1 MFFGGY
7 MRESTL
13 LEVQQDDECRCVTF
27 RARND
32 QIEVG
37 EKTSGSLTY
46 DVYGTSSHYHCVWI
60 RTDYVELCAAHLA
73 GCLKGEASESI
84 EDLLTCYFADDL
96 RFLADL
102 MDDLDVWNVPYGY
115 LNGGMFGSMAYRPY
129 ERGNM
134 AYPAL
139 QLVV

>member
-1 MFFGGY
+1 

-46 DVYGTSSHYHCVWI
+46 DVYGMSNHYHCVWI
-60 RTDYVELCAAHLA
+60 RTDYVELCA
-73 GCLKGEASESI
+73 GYLKDYLKNKKCGSI

-96 RFLADL
+96 RFLADF
-102 MDDLDVWNVPYGY
+102 MDDLDVWGVPYGY
-115 LNGGMFGSMAYRPY
+115 LNSGVLGSMAYRPY

>member
-1 MFFGGY
+1 

-46 DVYGTSSHYHCVWI
+46 DVYGT
-60 RTDYVELCAAHLA
+60 RGTLCSTSGRLP
-73 GCLKGEASESI
+73 KG
-84 EDLLTCYFADDL
+84 
-96 RFLADL
+96 
-102 MDDLDVWNVPYGY
+102 
-115 LNGGMFGSMAYRPY
+115 
-129 ERGNM
+129 RGE
-134 AYPAL
+134 
-139 QLVV
+139 